1 MQINSNN
8 QPTHI
13 LSTPEELNQQIRQV
27 VQEELSEFSSN
38 FLANQDQAKSNSED
52 RLLTRNQLADMLG
65 ISLTSIWSK
74 MKNGELPFMR
84 LGNKIYF
91 RESEINKILQE
102 GGSYEK

>member
-1 MQINSNN
+1 MYNNSN

-13 LSTPEELNQQIRQV
+13 LSTPEELTQQIRQV

-38 FLANQDQAKSNSED
+38 FLANQDQAKYNSED

-84 LGNKIYF
+84 LGKKIYF